1 MNAPLPD
8 ISLTDAAPGGRPL
21 EWVGM
26 QGIDLPVAVA
36 EPGCR
41 RDVHARADVQVDL
54 PAPHVKGIHMSRL
67 YRLLDGL
74 DGLDDGAALSPAGLQ
89 RVLHAMV
96 DSHRDCDTR
105 SARLRLRF
113 DLLARRAA
121 LVTDGL
127 AGWKAYPVRLD
138 ATLTGSRFALRAQVT
153 VVYSSTC
160 PCSAALSRHW
170 VEQAF
175 LAAFGRDDRVEPAA
189 VAAWLKRHAT
199 AATPHSQRSEAVVS
213 VALPDDGATLGL
225 IDLIDRIEHALGTP
239 VQTAVKRADEQ
250 AFAVLNGGNLM
261 FVEDAARR
269 VQAALDGY
277 HATPHVHVRHLES
290 LHPHDAVA
298 WAAPVREGA
307 DASCSASRTR
317 TSCAAAARGAA
328 RIRSTAIRTA
338 SSCCWKRTRWITGR

>member
-8 ISLTDAAPGGRPL
+8 ISLTDAAPGHRPL

-74 DGLDDGAALSPAGLQ
+74 GDGAALSPAGLQ
-89 RVLHAMV
+89 QVLQAMV

-121 LVTDGL
+121 LVTHGL
-127 AGWKAYPVRLD
+127 AGWKAYPVRVD
-138 ATLTGSRFALRAQVT
+138 ATLGDSGFALRAQVT

-175 LAAFGRDDRVEPAA
+175 LTAFGRDDRVEPAA
-189 VAAWLKRHAT
+189 VDTWLKRHAT
-199 AATPHSQRSEAVVS
+199 AA
-213 VALPDDGATLGL
+213 
-225 IDLIDRIEHALGTP
+225 
-239 VQTAVKRADEQ
+239 
-250 AFAVLNGGNLM
+250 
-261 FVEDAARR
+261 
-269 VQAALDGY
+269 
-277 HATPHVHVRHLES
+277 
-290 LHPHDAVA
+290 
-298 WAAPVREGA
+298 
-307 DASCSASRTR
+307 
-317 TSCAAAARGAA
+317 
-328 RIRSTAIRTA
+328 
-338 SSCCWKRTRWITGR
+338 

>member
-1 MNAPLPD
+1 MEKALHRIPSMNAPLPD
-8 ISLTDAAPGGRPL
+8 ISLTDAAPGRRPL

-74 DGLDDGAALSPAGLQ
+74 DDGAALSPAGL
-89 RVLHAMV
+89 RPVLQAMV

-105 SARLRLRF
+105 RARLRLHF

-127 AGWKAYPVRLD
+127 AGWKAYPVRID
-138 ATLTGSRFALRAQVT
+138 ATLTDVGFELRAQVT

-199 AATPHSQRSEAVVS
+199 AATPHSQRSEAIVS
-213 VALPDDGATLGL
+213 VGLPADGATLGL

-269 VQAALDGY
+269 VQAALDGR
-277 HATPHVHVRHLES
+277 HAHPRVHVRHLES

-298 WAAPVREGA
+298 WAAPVRQGA
-307 DASCSASRTR
+307 DAC
-317 TSCAAAARGAA
+317 
-328 RIRSTAIRTA
+328 
-338 SSCCWKRTRWITGR
+338 

>member
-1 MNAPLPD
+1 MEKALHRIPSMNAPLPD
-8 ISLTDAAPGGRPL
+8 ISLTDAAPGRRPL

-54 PAPHVKGIHMSRL
+54 PVPHVKGIHMSRL

-74 DGLDDGAALSPAGLQ
+74 GDGDALSPAGLR
-89 RVLHAMV
+89 RVLQAMV

-105 SARLRLRF
+105 RARLRLRF

-127 AGWKAYPVRLD
+127 AGWKAYPVRID
-138 ATLTGSRFALRAQVT
+138 ATLTDAGFELRAQVT
-153 VVYSSTC
+153 VAYSSTC

-170 VEQAF
+170 VEQEF

-213 VALPDDGATLGL
+213 AGLPADGATLGL
-225 IDLIDRIEHALGTP
+225 IDLIDRVEHALGTP

-269 VQAALDGY
+269 VQDALDGR
-277 HATPHVHVRHLES
+277 HAHPRVHVRHLES

-298 WAAPVREGA
+298 WAAPVREGT
-307 DASCSASRTR
+307 DAC
-317 TSCAAAARGAA
+317 
-328 RIRSTAIRTA
+328 
-338 SSCCWKRTRWITGR
+338 

>member
-8 ISLTDAAPGGRPL
+8 ISLTDAAPGRRPL

-74 DGLDDGAALSPAGLQ
+74 DDGAALSPAGL
-89 RVLHAMV
+89 RPVLQAMV

-105 SARLRLRF
+105 RARLRLHF

-127 AGWKAYPVRLD
+127 AGWKAYPVRID
-138 ATLTGSRFALRAQVT
+138 ATLTDVGFELRAQVT

-175 LAAFGRDDRVEPAA
+175 LAAFGRDERVEPAA

-213 VALPDDGATLGL
+213 VGLPADGATLGL

-269 VQAALDGY
+269 VQAALDGR
-277 HATPHVHVRHLES
+277 HAHPRVHVRHLES

-307 DASCSASRTR
+307 DAC
-317 TSCAAAARGAA
+317 
-328 RIRSTAIRTA
+328 
-338 SSCCWKRTRWITGR
+338 

>member
-1 MNAPLPD
+1 MEKALHRIPSMNAPLPD
-8 ISLTDAAPGGRPL
+8 ISLTDAAPGRRPL

-74 DGLDDGAALSPAGLQ
+74 DDGAALSPAGL
-89 RVLHAMV
+89 RPVLQAMV

-105 SARLRLRF
+105 RARLRLHF
-113 DLLARRAA
+113 DLLARRTA

-127 AGWKAYPVRLD
+127 AGWKAYPVRID
-138 ATLTGSRFALRAQVT
+138 ATLTDVGFELRAQVT

-213 VALPDDGATLGL
+213 VGLPADGATLGL

-269 VQAALDGY
+269 VQAALDGR
-277 HATPHVHVRHLES
+277 HAHPRVHVRHLES

-307 DASCSASRTR
+307 DAC
-317 TSCAAAARGAA
+317 
-328 RIRSTAIRTA
+328 
-338 SSCCWKRTRWITGR
+338 

>member
-8 ISLTDAAPGGRPL
+8 ISLTDAAPGRRPL

-74 DGLDDGAALSPAGLQ
+74 DDGAALSPAGL
-89 RVLHAMV
+89 RPVLQAMV

-105 SARLRLRF
+105 RARLRLHF

-127 AGWKAYPVRLD
+127 AGWKAYPVRID
-138 ATLTGSRFALRAQVT
+138 ATLTDVGFELRAQVT

-213 VALPDDGATLGL
+213 VGLPADGATLGL

-269 VQAALDGY
+269 VQAALDGR
-277 HATPHVHVRHLES
+277 HAHPRVHVRHLES

-298 WAAPVREGA
+298 WAAPVRQGA
-307 DASCSASRTR
+307 DAC
-317 TSCAAAARGAA
+317 
-328 RIRSTAIRTA
+328 
-338 SSCCWKRTRWITGR
+338 

>member
-1 MNAPLPD
+1 MDKARHRNPSMNAALPD
-8 ISLTDAAPGGRPL
+8 VSLTDAAPGRRPL

-67 YRLLDGL
+67 YGLLDRL
-74 DGLDDGAALSPAGLQ
+74 ADGEALSPAGLG
-89 RVLHAMV
+89 RVLRAMV

-105 SARLRLRF
+105 SARVRLRF
-113 DLLARRAA
+113 DLLARRPA
-121 LVTDGL
+121 LVTEGL
-127 AGWKAYPVRLD
+127 AGWKAYPVRID
-138 ATLTGSRFALRAQVT
+138 ATLAGEAFELRAQVT
-153 VVYSSTC
+153 VAYSSTC

-175 LAAFGRDDRVEPAA
+175 LAAFGREDRVAPAA
-189 VAAWLKRHAT
+189 VAAWLKRHAS
-199 AATPHSQRSEAVVS
+199 AATPHSQRSEAVVG
-213 VALPDDGATLGL
+213 VALPAAGATLGL
-225 IDLIDRIEHALGTP
+225 IDLIDRVEHALGTP

-269 VQAALDGY
+269 VQAALDGR
-277 HATPHVHVRHLES
+277 HANPCVQVRHLES

-298 WAAPVREGA
+298 WAAPMAEGA
-307 DASCSASRTR
+307 
-317 TSCAAAARGAA
+317 GA
-328 RIRSTAIRTA
+328 
-338 SSCCWKRTRWITGR
+338 C

>member
-8 ISLTDAAPGGRPL
+8 ISLTDAAPGRRPL

-74 DGLDDGAALSPAGLQ
+74 GDGDALSPAGL
-89 RVLHAMV
+89 RPVLQAMV

-105 SARLRLRF
+105 RARLRLRF

-127 AGWKAYPVRLD
+127 AGWKAYPVRID
-138 ATLTGSRFALRAQVT
+138 ATLTDAGFELRAQVT

-213 VALPDDGATLGL
+213 AGLPADGATLGL
-225 IDLIDRIEHALGTP
+225 IDLIDRVEHALGTP

-269 VQAALDGY
+269 VQDALDGR
-277 HATPHVHVRHLES
+277 HAHPRVHVRHLES

-298 WAAPVREGA
+298 WAAPVRDGA
-307 DASCSASRTR
+307 DAC
-317 TSCAAAARGAA
+317 
-328 RIRSTAIRTA
+328 
-338 SSCCWKRTRWITGR
+338 

>member
-8 ISLTDAAPGGRPL
+8 ISLTDAAPGRRPL

-74 DGLDDGAALSPAGLQ
+74 GDGDALSPAGL
-89 RVLHAMV
+89 RPVLQAMV

-105 SARLRLRF
+105 RARLRLRF

-127 AGWKAYPVRLD
+127 AGWKAYPVRID
-138 ATLTGSRFALRAQVT
+138 ATLTDAGFELRAQVT

-213 VALPDDGATLGL
+213 AGLPADGATLGL
-225 IDLIDRIEHALGTP
+225 IDLIDRVEHALGTP

-269 VQAALDGY
+269 VQDALDGR
-277 HATPHVHVRHLES
+277 HAHPRVHVRHLES

-307 DASCSASRTR
+307 DAC
-317 TSCAAAARGAA
+317 
-328 RIRSTAIRTA
+328 
-338 SSCCWKRTRWITGR
+338 

>member
-1 MNAPLPD
+1 MNAVLPD

-26 QGIDLPVAVA
+26 QGIDLPVIVA

-74 DGLDDGAALSPAGLQ
+74 GDGEALSPAGL
-89 RVLHAMV
+89 RHVLRTMV

-105 SARLRLRF
+105 SARVRLRF

-127 AGWKAYPVRLD
+127 AGWKSYPVRVD
-138 ATLTGSRFALRAQVT
+138 ATLTGTRFELRAQVT

-170 VEQAF
+170 IEQAF
-175 LAAFGRDDRVEPAA
+175 LAAFGREDRVAPDA
-189 VAAWLKRHAT
+189 VAAWLQRHAT

-213 VALPDDGATLGL
+213 VALPADATALGL
-225 IDLIDRIEHALGTP
+225 IALIDRVEHALGTP

-250 AFAVLNGGNLM
+250 VFAVLNGGNLM

-269 VQAALDGY
+269 VQAALDGR
-277 HATPHVHVRHLES
+277 HANPRVHVRHLES

-298 WAAPVREGA
+298 WAAPVREGV
-307 DASCSASRTR
+307 DAC
-317 TSCAAAARGAA
+317 
-328 RIRSTAIRTA
+328 
-338 SSCCWKRTRWITGR
+338 

>member
-1 MNAPLPD
+1 MNAALPD
-8 ISLTDAAPGGRPL
+8 ISLTDVAPGHRPL

-26 QGIDLPVAVA
+26 QGIDLPVVVA

-54 PAPHVKGIHMSRL
+54 PAPQVKGIHMSRL
-67 YRLLDGL
+67 YWLLDWL
-74 DGLDDGAALSPAGLQ
+74 ADGEALSPAGLQ
-89 RVLHAMV
+89 RVLRAMV

-105 SARLRLRF
+105 SARVRLHF
-113 DLLARRAA
+113 DLLARRTA

-127 AGWKAYPVRLD
+127 SGWKAYPVRVD
-138 ATLTGSRFALRAQVT
+138 ATLAGDAFALRAQVT

-170 VEQAF
+170 IEQAF
-175 LAAFGRDDRVEPAA
+175 LTAFGREDRVDPAA
-189 VAAWLKRHAT
+189 VAAWLKQHAT

-213 VALPDDGATLGL
+213 VALPADGATLGL
-225 IDLIDRIEHALGTP
+225 IGLVDRVEQALGTP

-269 VQAALDGY
+269 VQAALEGH
-277 HATPHVHVRHLES
+277 HAGPRVRVRHLES

-298 WAAPVREGA
+298 WAAPLREGG
-307 DASCSASRTR
+307 DAC
-317 TSCAAAARGAA
+317 
-328 RIRSTAIRTA
+328 
-338 SSCCWKRTRWITGR
+338 

>member
-1 MNAPLPD
+1 MEKALHRIPSMNAPLPD

-74 DGLDDGAALSPAGLQ
+74 GDGAALSPAGLR

-127 AGWKAYPVRLD
+127 AGWKAYPVRID
-138 ATLTGSRFALRAQVT
+138 ATLSGSRFELRAQVT

-170 VEQAF
+170 AEQAF

-213 VALPDDGATLGL
+213 VALPADGATLGL
-225 IDLIDRIEHALGTP
+225 IELIDRIEHALGTP

-250 AFAVLNGGNLM
+250 AFAVLNGGNPM

-269 VQAALDGY
+269 IQAALDGH
-277 HATPHVHVRHLES
+277 HANPRVHVRHLES

-298 WAAPVREGA
+298 WAAPLDEGA
-307 DASCSASRTR
+307 DAC
-317 TSCAAAARGAA
+317 
-328 RIRSTAIRTA
+328 
-338 SSCCWKRTRWITGR
+338 

>member
-8 ISLTDAAPGGRPL
+8 ISLTDAAPGHRPL

-74 DGLDDGAALSPAGLQ
+74 GDGTALSPAGLQ
-89 RVLHAMV
+89 QVLQAMV

-127 AGWKAYPVRLD
+127 AGWKAYPVRVD
-138 ATLTGSRFALRAQVT
+138 ATLNGSRFELRAQVT

-175 LAAFGRDDRVEPAA
+175 LTAFGRDDRVEPAA

-213 VALPDDGATLGL
+213 VGLPADGTTLGL
-225 IDLIDRIEHALGTP
+225 VDLIDRIEHALGTP

-250 AFAVLNGGNLM
+250 AFAVLNGENLM

-269 VQAALDGY
+269 VQAALDGR
-277 HATPHVHVRHLES
+277 HASPRVHVRHLES

-307 DASCSASRTR
+307 DAC
-317 TSCAAAARGAA
+317 
-328 RIRSTAIRTA
+328 
-338 SSCCWKRTRWITGR
+338 

>member
-74 DGLDDGAALSPAGLQ
+74 DDGAALSPACLQ

-213 VALPDDGATLGL
+213 VALPADGATLGL

-269 VQAALDGY
+269 VQAALDGH
-277 HATPHVHVRHLES
+277 HATPRVHVRHLES

-307 DASCSASRTR
+307 DAC
-317 TSCAAAARGAA
+317 
-328 RIRSTAIRTA
+328 
-338 SSCCWKRTRWITGR
+338 

>member
-1 MNAPLPD
+1 MEKALHRIPSMNAPLPD
-8 ISLTDAAPGGRPL
+8 ISLTDAAPGRRPL

-54 PAPHVKGIHMSRL
+54 PVPHVKGIHMSRL

-74 DGLDDGAALSPAGLQ
+74 GDGDALSPAGL
-89 RVLHAMV
+89 RPVLQAMV

-105 SARLRLRF
+105 RARLRLRF

-127 AGWKAYPVRLD
+127 AGWKAYPVRID
-138 ATLTGSRFALRAQVT
+138 ATLTDAGFELRAQVT
-153 VVYSSTC
+153 VAYSSTC

-213 VALPDDGATLGL
+213 AGLPADGATLGL
-225 IDLIDRIEHALGTP
+225 IDLIDRVEHALGTP

-269 VQAALDGY
+269 VQDALDGR
-277 HATPHVHVRHLES
+277 HAHPRVHVRHLES

-307 DASCSASRTR
+307 DAC
-317 TSCAAAARGAA
+317 
-328 RIRSTAIRTA
+328 
-338 SSCCWKRTRWITGR
+338 

>member
-1 MNAPLPD
+1 MNAALPD
-8 ISLTDAAPGGRPL
+8 VSLTDAAPGHRPL

-41 RDVHARADVQVDL
+41 RDVHARADVQIDL
-54 PAPHVKGIHMSRL
+54 PEPHVKGIHMSRL
-67 YRLLDGL
+67 YRLLDWL
-74 DGLDDGAALSPAGLQ
+74 AQDEALSPAALQ
-89 RVLHAMV
+89 RVLRAMV

-105 SARLRLRF
+105 SARVRLRF

-121 LVTDGL
+121 LVTEGL
-127 AGWKAYPVRLD
+127 AGWKAYPVRID
-138 ATLTGSRFALRAQVT
+138 AMLAGDALELRAQVT
-153 VVYSSTC
+153 VAYSSTC

-175 LAAFGRDDRVEPAA
+175 LTAFGREDRVDPAA

-213 VALPDDGATLGL
+213 VGLPADGAALGL
-225 IDLIDRIEHALGTP
+225 IDLVDRVERALGTP

-250 AFAVLNGGNLM
+250 AFAVLNGENLM

-269 VQAALDGY
+269 VQAALDGR
-277 HATPHVHVRHLES
+277 HASPRVRVRHLES

-307 DASCSASRTR
+307 HAC
-317 TSCAAAARGAA
+317 
-328 RIRSTAIRTA
+328 
-338 SSCCWKRTRWITGR
+338 

>member
-1 MNAPLPD
+1 MEKALHRIPSMNAPLPD
-8 ISLTDAAPGGRPL
+8 ISLTDAAPGRRPL

-74 DGLDDGAALSPAGLQ
+74 GDGAALSPAGL
-89 RVLHAMV
+89 RHVLHAMV

-127 AGWKAYPVRLD
+127 AGWKAYPVRID
-138 ATLTGSRFALRAQVT
+138 ATLTDFGVELRTEVT

-170 VEQAF
+170 IEQAF

-213 VALPDDGATLGL
+213 VGLPADGATLGL

-269 VQAALDGY
+269 VQAALDGR
-277 HATPHVHVRHLES
+277 HANPRVYVRHLES

-298 WAAPVREGA
+298 WAAPIREDA
-307 DASCSASRTR
+307 DAC
-317 TSCAAAARGAA
+317 
-328 RIRSTAIRTA
+328 
-338 SSCCWKRTRWITGR
+338 

>member
-8 ISLTDAAPGGRPL
+8 ISVTDAAPRHHPL
-21 EWVGM
+21 DWVGM

-67 YRLLDGL
+67 YRLLDTLG
-74 DGLDDGAALSPAGLQ
+74 DGEALSPACLQ
-89 RVLHAMV
+89 RVLHEMV
-96 DSHRDCDTR
+96 DSHRDCGTR

-113 DLLARRAA
+113 DLLARRPA
-121 LVTDGL
+121 LVTEGL
-127 AGWKAYPVRLD
+127 AGWKSYSVRLD
-138 ATLTGSRFALRAQVT
+138 ATLTGDVFALHAQVT
-153 VVYSSTC
+153 IVYASTC

-189 VAAWLKRHAT
+189 VAAWLQQHAT
-199 AATPHSQRSEAVVS
+199 AATPHSQRSEAVVD
-213 VALPDDGATLGL
+213 VGLAGGHATLGL
-225 IDLIDRIEHALGTP
+225 IELIDRVEHALGTP

-250 AFAVLNGGNLM
+250 AFAVLNGQNLM

-269 VQAALDGY
+269 VQAALDGAY
-277 HATPHVHVRHLES
+277 ATPRVHVRHLES

-298 WAAPVREGA
+298 WAAP
-307 DASCSASRTR
+307 
-317 TSCAAAARGAA
+317 ARDGVPA
-328 RIRSTAIRTA
+328 
-338 SSCCWKRTRWITGR
+338 C

>member
-8 ISLTDAAPGGRPL
+8 ISLTDAAPGRRPL

-74 DGLDDGAALSPAGLQ
+74 GDGDALSPAGL
-89 RVLHAMV
+89 RPVLQAMV

-105 SARLRLRF
+105 RARLRLRF

-127 AGWKAYPVRLD
+127 AGWKAYPVRID
-138 ATLTGSRFALRAQVT
+138 ATLTDAGFELRAQVT

-213 VALPDDGATLGL
+213 AGLPADGATLGL
-225 IDLIDRIEHALGTP
+225 IDLIDRVEHALGTP

-269 VQAALDGY
+269 VQAALDGR
-277 HATPHVHVRHLES
+277 HAHPRVHVRHLES

-307 DASCSASRTR
+307 DAC
-317 TSCAAAARGAA
+317 
-328 RIRSTAIRTA
+328 
-338 SSCCWKRTRWITGR
+338 

>member
-8 ISLTDAAPGGRPL
+8 ISLTDAAPGRRPL

-74 DGLDDGAALSPAGLQ
+74 DDGAALSPAGL
-89 RVLHAMV
+89 RPVLQAMV

-105 SARLRLRF
+105 RARLRLHF
-113 DLLARRAA
+113 DLLARRTA

-127 AGWKAYPVRLD
+127 AGWKAYPVRID
-138 ATLTGSRFALRAQVT
+138 ATLTDVGFELRAQVT

-175 LAAFGRDDRVEPAA
+175 LTAFGRDDRVEPAA

-213 VALPDDGATLGL
+213 VGLPADGTTLGL

-269 VQAALDGY
+269 VQAALDGR
-277 HATPHVHVRHLES
+277 HAHPRVHVRHLES

-298 WAAPVREGA
+298 WAAPVRQGA
-307 DASCSASRTR
+307 DAC
-317 TSCAAAARGAA
+317 
-328 RIRSTAIRTA
+328 
-338 SSCCWKRTRWITGR
+338 